1 MNRVIIRRWLNEY
14 LDGEIG
20 LADKAELERIM
31 AQHDEVRQE
40 YMELRRLGLLM
51 GSIPEVTVHPA
62 RFRSRVLDALDAQE
76 RTFFTPQRV
85 FAGAML
91 VAFLVVSITF
101 GLISYQQM
109 LGGNRLIG
117 LSADK
122 QQAVAQEQVYD
133 LALVADAPAETY
145 FNRLL
150 LEVSYGLVDQH
161 AVEPFVAQTRLLEGA
176 RCTSSGGLNRVDFA
190 ELPRS
195 VRVKVSPA
203 QARMLAEVASE
214 VSGNKA
220 LVTAYGREGAEL
232 SFDEFLQGHSNGG
245 NVYLTIHFK

>member
-1 MNRVIIRRWLNEY
+1 MNRVIIRRWINEY

-31 AQHDEVRQE
+31 AQHSEVRQE
-40 YMELRRLGLLM
+40 YMELRRLSLLM
-51 GSIPEVTVHPA
+51 GSLPEVSVHPA
-62 RFRSRVLDALDAQE
+62 RFRAHVLDALDAQE

-91 VAFLVVSITF
+91 VALLVVSITF

-117 LSADK
+117 FSTDK
-122 QQAVAQEQVYD
+122 QQAVVQEQVYD
-133 LALVADAPAETY
+133 LALVVDAPAETY

-150 LEVSYGLVDQH
+150 LEVSLNLVDQR
-161 AVEPFVAQTRLLEGA
+161 AVEPFLAQTRLLEGA
-176 RCTSSGGLNRVDFA
+176 RCSGGGGLNRVDFV

-195 VRVKVSPA
+195 VRVKISPA
-203 QARMLAEVASE
+203 QAKVLAGVASE
-214 VSGNKA
+214 VSGSKA

-232 SFDEFLQGHSNGG
+232 SFEEFLQNHSNGG